1 MEKQILSSTPE
12 HEREAIIRD
21 SADFAEELTYP
32 LQLDENDLN
41 ELREE
46 FALQAI
52 ELDKHDEKLK
62 EAREEHKLN
71 TKPIKKQMASHMQ
84 MIRTQVK
91 EVTEKVYLISDQE
104 TGMMGYYNKKGQL
117 VRQRPLMQSERQLRI
132 VNKAQN
138 E

>member
-12 HEREAIIRD
+12 HQREAIIRD

-32 LQLDENDLN
+32 QQLDEDDLN
-41 ELREE
+41 KLREE

-52 ELDKHDEKLK
+52 ELDKHDQKLK
-62 EAREEHKLN
+62 EAREEHKLHA
-71 TKPIKKQMASHMQ
+71 KPIKKEMASQMQ
-84 MIRTQVK
+84 MIRTQVR

-104 TGMMGYYNKKGQL
+104 SGMMGYYNKKGQL
-117 VRQRPLMQSERQLRI
+117 IRQRPLMQSERQLRI